1 MSNREAK
8 SQGKQWVESPEIL
21 AEDLRRR
28 LDFIKKTAF
37 EALSSEVGVSKQDC
51 VIAPEN
57 AAEVLEV
64 LEADDSALWEY
75 RRLIPETRVKYRML
89 QPLIESLRQA
99 VETKTALQFSG
110 VAELEEAVV
119 AVEQWAKR
127 QAFRAAEIPLRSDL
141 LRTTIEQ
148 LGEELIVR
156 TDQDGSIKLR
166 GTVNIPMF
174 LAFWRAPKHRLST
187 EAFLEI
193 DPGSKH
199 TYLER
204 HRTRLCSQL
213 QDILLELVVEG
224 NGVRLQRCR
233 K

>member
-28 LDFIKKTAF
+28 LDFIYKNVF
-37 EALSSEVGVSKQDC
+37 EARDAASVG
-51 VIAPEN
+51 IARDYNVAPGN
-57 AAEVLEV
+57 AAEVLE
-64 LEADDSALWEY
+64 
-75 RRLIPETRVKYRML
+75 RLIPETRMKYRML
-89 QPLIESLRQA
+89 QPLIEAVRQA
-99 VETKTALQFSG
+99 VETKSPVQFSG
-110 VAELEEAVV
+110 IPELEEAVV
-119 AVEQWAKR
+119 AVEHWAKK
-127 QAFRAAEIPLRSDL
+127 QAYRAAEVPLRSDL

-148 LGEELIVR
+148 LGDELIVR

-199 TYLER
+199 IYLER

-213 QDILLELVVEG
+213 QDILLELVIEG

>member
-21 AEDLRRR
+21 AEDLRHR
-28 LDFIKKTAF
+28 LDFIRKTAF
-37 EALSSEVGVSKQDC
+37 ETLCSEVGVSNRDC
-51 VIAPEN
+51 VVAPEN
-57 AAEVLEV
+57 AAEVLKV

-75 RRLIPETRVKYRML
+75 RRLVPETRVKYRML
-89 QPLIESLRQA
+89 QPLIEALRQA
-99 VETKTALQFSG
+99 VKTNVALQFSG

-148 LGEELIVR
+148 LGDELIVR

-174 LAFWRAPKHRLST
+174 LAFWRAPKHRLSN

-213 QDILLELVVEG
+213 QDILLELDVDG

>member
-28 LDFIKKTAF
+28 LDFIYQNVVDASDP
-37 EALSSEVGVSKQDC
+37 ASVDSNHHYLVASENST
-51 VIAPEN
+51 ES
-57 AAEVLEV
+57 LEILV
-64 LEADDSALWEY
+64 ADDSALWEY
-75 RRLIPETRVKYRML
+75 RRLVPETRIKYRMF
-89 QPLIESLRQA
+89 QPLIEALRQA
-99 VETKTALQFSG
+99 VETNSPVPFSG
-110 VAELEEAVV
+110 IQELEEAVK
-119 AVEQWAKR
+119 AVEHWAKK
-127 QAFRAAEIPLRSDL
+127 QAYRASEIPLRSDL

-148 LGEELIVR
+148 LGDELIVR

-187 EAFLEI
+187 DAFLEI

>member
-8 SQGKQWVESPEIL
+8 SQARQWVESPEIL

-28 LDFIKKTAF
+28 LDFIKKNAF
-37 EALSSEVGVSKQDC
+37 ETQIADAVVSSCDGVF
-51 VIAPEN
+51 IPEN

-75 RRLIPETRVKYRML
+75 RRIIPETRVKYRML
-89 QPLIESLRQA
+89 QPLIEALRLV
-99 VETKTALQFSG
+99 VETKATVPFSG
-110 VAELEEAVV
+110 VQELEEAVV
-119 AVEQWAKR
+119 AVEHWAKR

-148 LGEELIVR
+148 LGDELIVR

-224 NGVRLQRCR
+224 NGFRLQRCR

>member
-28 LDFIKKTAF
+28 LDFIYKNVVKSRDPAPVDGARHSF
-37 EALSSEVGVSKQDC
+37 V
-51 VIAPEN
+51 APEN
-57 AAEVLEV
+57 STESLEILV
-64 LEADDSALWEY
+64 ADDSALWEY
-75 RRLIPETRVKYRML
+75 RRLVPETRIKYRMF
-89 QPLIESLRQA
+89 QPLIEALRQA
-99 VETKTALQFSG
+99 VETNNAVQFSELQ
-110 VAELEEAVV
+110 ELEEAVK
-119 AVEQWAKR
+119 AVEYWAKK
-127 QAFRAAEIPLRSDL
+127 QAYRAAEIPLRSDL

-148 LGEELIVR
+148 LGDELIVR

>member
-8 SQGKQWVESPEIL
+8 SQGKQWVESPQIL

-28 LDFIKKTAF
+28 LDFIYQNVF
-37 EALSSEVGVSKQDC
+37 EIRDPALGDGTGDYAVDPG
-51 VIAPEN
+51 N
-57 AAEVLEV
+57 GAEVLEILV
-64 LEADDSALWEY
+64 ADDSALWEY
-75 RRLIPETRVKYRML
+75 RRLIPETRIKYRML
-89 QPLIESLRQA
+89 QPLIETVRQA
-99 VETKTALQFSG
+99 VETKSPVQFSG
-110 VAELEEAVV
+110 VRELEEAVV
-119 AVEQWAKR
+119 AVEQWAKK
-127 QAFRAAEIPLRSDL
+127 QAYRAAEVPLRSDL

-148 LGEELIVR
+148 LGDELIVR

-224 NGVRLQRCR
+224 NGFRLQRCR

>member
-1 MSNREAK
+1 M
-8 SQGKQWVESPEIL
+8 IL

-28 LDFIKKTAF
+28 LDYIRQIAF
-37 EALSSEVGVSKQDC
+37 DARKSESVTSSSEPVV
-51 VIAPEN
+51 VPEK
-57 AAEVLEV
+57 AAEILAM

-75 RRLIPETRVKYRML
+75 RRIIPETRVKYRML
-89 QPLIESLRQA
+89 QPLIEVLRKA
-99 VETKTALQFSG
+99 VESKTALEFSG
-110 VAELEEAVV
+110 AQEIEDAVV

-127 QAFRAAEIPLRSDL
+127 QAFRSAEIPLRSDL

-148 LGEELIVR
+148 LGDELIVR

-174 LAFWRAPKHRLST
+174 LAFWRAPKHRLSN

>member
-57 AAEVLEV
+57 GAEVLEV

-89 QPLIESLRQA
+89 QPLIEALRQA
-99 VETKTALQFSG
+99 VETKAAVQFSG
-110 VAELEEAVV
+110 VAELEDAVV

>member
-28 LDFIKKTAF
+28 LDFIEKTAF
-37 EALSSEVGVSKQDC
+37 AALSSEGGFSNRDC

-89 QPLIESLRQA
+89 QPLIEALRQT
-99 VETKTALQFSG
+99 VETKVAVPFSG
-110 VAELEEAVV
+110 VAELEDAVV

-166 GTVNIPMF
+166 GIVNIPMF

>member
-28 LDFIKKTAF
+28 LDFIYKNVF
-37 EALSSEVGVSKQDC
+37 EACDAASAG
-51 VIAPEN
+51 IARDYIVAPGN
-57 AAEVLEV
+57 GAEVLEILV
-64 LEADDSALWEY
+64 ADDSALWEY
-75 RRLIPETRVKYRML
+75 RRLIPETRMKYRML
-89 QPLIESLRQA
+89 QPLIEALRQA
-99 VETKTALQFSG
+99 VETKSPVQFSG
-110 VAELEEAVV
+110 VLELEEAVV
-119 AVEQWAKR
+119 AVEYWAKK
-127 QAFRAAEIPLRSDL
+127 QAYRAAEVPLRSDL
-141 LRTTIEQ
+141 LRTAIEQ
-148 LGEELIVR
+148 LGDELIVR

-187 EAFLEI
+187 AAFLEI

-213 QDILLELVVEG
+213 QNILLELVVEG
-224 NGVRLQRCR
+224 NGVHLQRCR

>member
-8 SQGKQWVESPEIL
+8 SQARQWVESPEIL

-28 LDFIKKTAF
+28 LDFIKKNAF
-37 EALSSEVGVSKQDC
+37 ETRDSESGVSSRDC
-51 VIAPEN
+51 VVVPAN
-57 AAEVLEV
+57 AAELVEL

-75 RRLIPETRVKYRML
+75 RRIIPETRVKYRML
-89 QPLIESLRQA
+89 QPLIETLRQA
-99 VETKTALQFSG
+99 VETKAAIQFSG
-110 VAELEEAVV
+110 VQELEEAVV

-127 QAFRAAEIPLRSDL
+127 QAFRAADIPLRSDL

-148 LGEELIVR
+148 LGDELIVR

>member
-8 SQGKQWVESPEIL
+8 SQGKQWVESPGIL

-28 LDFIKKTAF
+28 LDFINKNAF
-37 EALSSEVGVSKQDC
+37 ESSDSEVGNSRRNC
-51 VIAPEN
+51 VVVPEN
-57 AAEVLEV
+57 AAEVLEL

-89 QPLIESLRQA
+89 QPLIEALRQA

-127 QAFRAAEIPLRSDL
+127 QAFRAAEIPLRSDI

-148 LGEELIVR
+148 LGDELIVR
-156 TDQDGSIKLR
+156 TDEDGSIKLR
-166 GTVNIPMF
+166 GIVNIPMF

>member
-1 MSNREAK
+1 MSKREAK
-8 SQGKQWVESPEIL
+8 SQARQWVESPEIL
-21 AEDLRRR
+21 AEDLRRQ
-28 LDFIKKTAF
+28 LEFIERTAF
-37 EALSSEVGVSKQDC
+37 ATLSSEVGVSNRDC

-57 AAEVLEV
+57 ATEVLEV
-64 LEADDSALWEY
+64 LEANDSALWEY

-89 QPLIESLRQA
+89 QPLIEALRQA
-99 VETKTALQFSG
+99 VETKTAVQFSG
-110 VAELEEAVV
+110 VAEIEEAVV
-119 AVEQWAKR
+119 AVEHWAKR

-148 LGEELIVR
+148 LGDELIVR

-174 LAFWRAPKHRLST
+174 LAFWRAPKHRLSK

>member
-8 SQGKQWVESPEIL
+8 SQARQWVESPEIL

-28 LDFIKKTAF
+28 LDFVYKNVF
-37 EALSSEVGVSKQDC
+37 ESCDPASVDTTLRYFVAPQKGSES
-51 VIAPEN
+51 
-57 AAEVLEV
+57 LEILV
-64 LEADDSALWEY
+64 ADDNALWEY
-75 RRLIPETRVKYRML
+75 RRLVPETRIKYRMF
-89 QPLIESLRQA
+89 QPLIEAVRQA
-99 VETKTALQFSG
+99 VETNSPVEFSG
-110 VAELEEAVV
+110 LKELEDAVK
-119 AVEQWAKR
+119 AVEHWAKK
-127 QAFRAAEIPLRSDL
+127 QAFRSAEIPLRSDL
-141 LRTTIEQ
+141 LRTTIEP
-148 LGEELIVR
+148 LGDELIVR

>member
-28 LDFIKKTAF
+28 LDFIYKNVF
-37 EALSSEVGVSKQDC
+37 EARDAGSAG
-51 VIAPEN
+51 IARDYIVAPGN
-57 AAEVLEV
+57 GAEVLEILV
-64 LEADDSALWEY
+64 ADDSALWEY
-75 RRLIPETRVKYRML
+75 RRLIPETRMKYRML
-89 QPLIESLRQA
+89 QPLIEALRQA
-99 VETKTALQFSG
+99 VETKSPVQFSG
-110 VAELEEAVV
+110 VLELEQAVV
-119 AVEQWAKR
+119 AVEHWAKK
-127 QAFRAAEIPLRSDL
+127 QAYRATEVPLRSDL

-148 LGEELIVR
+148 LGDELIVR

-213 QDILLELVVEG
+213 QGILLELVVEG
-224 NGVRLQRCR
+224 NGVHLQRCR

>member
-8 SQGKQWVESPEIL
+8 SQGKQWVKSPEIL

-28 LDFIKKTAF
+28 LDFIYKNVF
-37 EALSSEVGVSKQDC
+37 EARDAASVG
-51 VIAPEN
+51 IARDYTVTAGN
-57 AAEVLEV
+57 AAEVLEILV
-64 LEADDSALWEY
+64 ADDSALWEY
-75 RRLIPETRVKYRML
+75 RRLIPETRMKYRML
-89 QPLIESLRQA
+89 QPLIEAVRQA
-99 VETKTALQFSG
+99 VETKSPVQFSG
-110 VAELEEAVV
+110 VPELEEAVL
-119 AVEQWAKR
+119 AVEHWAKK
-127 QAFRAAEIPLRSDL
+127 QSYRATEVPLRSDL

-148 LGEELIVR
+148 SGDDLIVR

>member
-8 SQGKQWVESPEIL
+8 SQGKQWVESPEIF

-28 LDFIKKTAF
+28 LDFIFKNVVDSRDPASVDSTRHCF
-37 EALSSEVGVSKQDC
+37 V
-51 VIAPEN
+51 APQNSTES
-57 AAEVLEV
+57 LEILV
-64 LEADDSALWEY
+64 ADDSALWEY
-75 RRLIPETRVKYRML
+75 RRLIPETRIKYRMF
-89 QPLIESLRQA
+89 QPLIEALRQA
-99 VETKTALQFSG
+99 VETNSPVQFSG
-110 VAELEEAVV
+110 LQELDEAVK
-119 AVEQWAKR
+119 AVEQWAKK
-127 QAFRAAEIPLRSDL
+127 QTYRAAEIPLRSDL

-148 LGEELIVR
+148 LGDELIVR

-199 TYLER
+199 KYLER

>member
-28 LDFIKKTAF
+28 LDFIYKNVF
-37 EALSSEVGVSKQDC
+37 EARDAASVG
-51 VIAPEN
+51 IARDYTVAPGN
-57 AAEVLEV
+57 GAEVLEILV
-64 LEADDSALWEY
+64 ADDSALWEY
-75 RRLIPETRVKYRML
+75 RRLIPETRMKYRML
-89 QPLIESLRQA
+89 QPLIEAVRHA
-99 VETKTALQFSG
+99 VETKSPVQFSG
-110 VAELEEAVV
+110 IMELEEAVV
-119 AVEQWAKR
+119 AVEHWAKK
-127 QAFRAAEIPLRSDL
+127 QAYRAAEVPLRSDL

-148 LGEELIVR
+148 LGDELIVR

-174 LAFWRAPKHRLST
+174 LAFWRAHKHRLST

-199 TYLER
+199 IYLER

-213 QDILLELVVEG
+213 QDILLERVVEG

>member
-8 SQGKQWVESPEIL
+8 SQARQWVESPVIL

-28 LDFIKKTAF
+28 LDYIKANVF
-37 EALSSEVGVSKQDC
+37 EATDSESDSSRNESVV
-51 VIAPEN
+51 VPEM
-57 AAEVLEV
+57 AAEVLAI

-75 RRLIPETRVKYRML
+75 RRLVPETRVKYRML
-89 QPLIESLRQA
+89 QPLIEVLRE
-99 VETKTALQFSG
+99 VVKTRTSLQFSG
-110 VAELEEAVV
+110 VQEIEDAVI
-119 AVEQWAKR
+119 AVGQWAKR

-148 LGEELIVR
+148 LGDELIVR

-174 LAFWRAPKHRLST
+174 LAFWRAPKHRLSN

-213 QDILLELVVEG
+213 QDILLELVVDG

>member
-28 LDFIKKTAF
+28 MDFIYKNVL
-37 EALSSEVGVSKQDC
+37 EARDSVSTNSTRDYA
-51 VIAPEN
+51 IAPGN
-57 AAEVLEV
+57 GAEVLDV
-64 LEADDSALWEY
+64 LIADDSALWEY
-75 RRLIPETRVKYRML
+75 RRLIPETRMKYRML
-89 QPLIESLRQA
+89 QPLIEAVRQA
-99 VETKTALQFSG
+99 VETQIVVQFSG
-110 VAELEEAVV
+110 IQELEEAVE
-119 AVEQWAKR
+119 AVEHWAKK
-127 QAFRAAEIPLRSDL
+127 QAYRAAEVPLRSDL

-148 LGEELIVR
+148 LGDELIVR

-174 LAFWRAPKHRLST
+174 LAFWRAPKHRLSM

>member
-8 SQGKQWVESPEIL
+8 SQGKQWVESPGIL

-28 LDFIKKTAF
+28 LDFINKNAF
-37 EALSSEVGVSKQDC
+37 ESSDSEVGNSGRNC
-51 VIAPEN
+51 VVVPEN
-57 AAEVLEV
+57 AAEVLEL

-89 QPLIESLRQA
+89 QPLIEALRQA
-99 VETKTALQFSG
+99 VETKAAVQFSG

-127 QAFRAAEIPLRSDL
+127 QAFRAAEIPLRSDI

-148 LGEELIVR
+148 LGDELIVR
-156 TDQDGSIKLR
+156 TDEDGSIKLR
-166 GTVNIPMF
+166 GIVNIPMF

>member
-8 SQGKQWVESPEIL
+8 SQGKHWVESPEIL

-28 LDFIKKTAF
+28 LDFIEKTAF
-37 EALSSEVGVSKQDC
+37 AALSSEGGVSNRDC

-89 QPLIESLRQA
+89 QPLIEALRQT
-99 VETKTALQFSG
+99 VETKVAVPFSG
-110 VAELEEAVV
+110 VAELEDAVV

-166 GTVNIPMF
+166 GIVNIPMF

>member
-28 LDFIKKTAF
+28 LDFIYKYVF
-37 EALSSEVGVSKQDC
+37 EACDAASAG
-51 VIAPEN
+51 IARDYIVAPGN
-57 AAEVLEV
+57 GAKVLEILV
-64 LEADDSALWEY
+64 ADDSALWEY
-75 RRLIPETRVKYRML
+75 RRLIPETRMKYRML
-89 QPLIESLRQA
+89 QPLIEALRQA
-99 VETKTALQFSG
+99 VETKSPVQFSG
-110 VAELEEAVV
+110 VLELEEAVV
-119 AVEQWAKR
+119 AVEHWAKK
-127 QAFRAAEIPLRSDL
+127 QAYRAAEVPLRSDL

-148 LGEELIVR
+148 LGDELIVR

-187 EAFLEI
+187 AAFLEI

-213 QDILLELVVEG
+213 QNILLELVVEG
-224 NGVRLQRCR
+224 NGVHLQRCR

>member
-28 LDFIKKTAF
+28 LDLIKKTAF
-37 EALSSEVGVSKQDC
+37 ETPGSEVGVSNRDC

-89 QPLIESLRQA
+89 QPLIETLRQA
-99 VETKTALQFSG
+99 VETKVAVQFSG
-110 VAELEEAVV
+110 VAELEDAVV
-119 AVEQWAKR
+119 AVEHWAKR
-127 QAFRAAEIPLRSDL
+127 QAFREAEIPLRSDL

>member
-8 SQGKQWVESPEIL
+8 SQGKHWVESPEIL

-28 LDFIKKTAF
+28 LDFIEKTAF
-37 EALSSEVGVSKQDC
+37 AALSSEGGFSNRDC

-89 QPLIESLRQA
+89 QPLIEALRQT
-99 VETKTALQFSG
+99 VETKVAVPFSG
-110 VAELEEAVV
+110 VAELEDAVV

-166 GTVNIPMF
+166 GIVNIPMF

>member
-89 QPLIESLRQA
+89 QPLIEALRQA